1 MHVQRFPGKS
11 DGHSCGLL
19 KARGRPVQTQVELSG
34 LAQGRGSV
42 SGAADV
48 ERSSGY
54 TEHRVQVHGG
64 ATAESHIHTSCRSL
78 GVRGPL
84 CAVTDGSIPLL
95 RARVAKDREMHKC
108 SSYYRESNRSQV
120 NRSETHRV
128 LRSHNHLF
136 QRSKRSVEKLLTQKR
151 GRGSERHLPPP
162 PSEALGEGATLRTQ

>member
-1 MHVQRFPGKS
+1 MWPSKGPGTS
-11 DGHSCGLL
+11 RADTGGAFWPGTGTRVCV
-19 KARGRPVQTQVELSG
+19 RGRGHRSG
-34 LAQGRGSV
+34 
-42 SGAADV
+42 
-48 ERSSGY
+48 GY
-54 TEHRVQVHGG
+54 TGHRVQVHRG

-95 RARVAKDREMHKC
+95 KARMAKDREMHKS
-108 SSYYRESNRSQV
+108 SSYCRESNRSQV

-162 PSEALGEGATLRTQ
+162 PSEALGEDATLRTQ